1 MRYRLSSWAG
11 VGILNISSPI
21 GYLSKSLRL
30 ICQGYFAH
38 QEPHRHSTEFL
49 FTLIQIYA
57 RSLLTSG
64 NYIEK
69 LIVRFT
75 K

>member
-1 MRYRLSSWAG
+1 MYGFDGLAQAAG
-11 VGILNISSPI
+11 KVLTGKRKMILAVAVDQK
-21 GYLSKSLRL
+21 GYAYPADGLN
-30 ICQGYFAH
+30 
-38 QEPHRHSTEFL
+38 TEFP

-69 LIVRFT
+69 LIVSLAN
-75 K
+75 